1 MERRS
6 FQSRTASLAIATAIG
21 LGGVTAQAMDVV
33 VYKAI
38 PDPVPPNIPSLGV
51 EAYSMPE
58 IGDRITLQ
66 PGGPRNLKKVEVLL
80 SSWACESGSW
90 NVGDCSTT
98 PGRTFTHPITL
109 NLYNADGSTLGSVT
123 QEFTIPYRP
132 SASGET
138 ACPSAP
144 GKWYDPATGTC
155 SNGKAVVV
163 TFDAPELFSIVLPE
177 TFVFGIAYNT
187 RSQGYVPIGGASG
200 PSDSLNVGLSNGNY
214 PVPYVGTDA
223 NGIDGLYWYTKVA
236 SWYCDSGVGGTSFR
250 DDDGCWDPYGT
261 IPVNF
266 VTAAPPTAVNLQG
279 FDQPVDDAPMLN
291 KAKSGQA
298 VPLKFYVATAGG
310 LPVTNLSSAEVTM
323 AGVNCSSLGSDGTD
337 PVEQYASGNSG
348 LINQG
353 GGYYQ
358 FNLKTAKGTTG
369 CQVVTLA
376 LPQEYASTPDRL
388 EAFFQFFK

>member
-1 MERRS
+1 MPRTAGDAGIGRVPDRVWYGPRGFPSEAGQLNQRRVSLSGSAALCHHPFGLAIYPNSRSSLPLVMIARVVQGDHANLGTFSHTVTRGLPMERRS

-144 GKWYDPATGTC
+144 GSCISSY
-155 SNGKAVVV
+155 
-163 TFDAPELFSIVLPE
+163 LFLLVI
-177 TFVFGIAYNT
+177 
-187 RSQGYVPIGGASG
+187 RSVQ
-200 PSDSLNVGLSNGNY
+200 
-214 PVPYVGTDA
+214 
-223 NGIDGLYWYTKVA
+223 
-236 SWYCDSGVGGTSFR
+236 
-250 DDDGCWDPYGT
+250 
-261 IPVNF
+261 
-266 VTAAPPTAVNLQG
+266 
-279 FDQPVDDAPMLN
+279 
-291 KAKSGQA
+291 
-298 VPLKFYVATAGG
+298 
-310 LPVTNLSSAEVTM
+310 
-323 AGVNCSSLGSDGTD
+323 
-337 PVEQYASGNSG
+337 
-348 LINQG
+348 
-353 GGYYQ
+353 
-358 FNLKTAKGTTG
+358 
-369 CQVVTLA
+369 
-376 LPQEYASTPDRL
+376 
-388 EAFFQFFK
+388 